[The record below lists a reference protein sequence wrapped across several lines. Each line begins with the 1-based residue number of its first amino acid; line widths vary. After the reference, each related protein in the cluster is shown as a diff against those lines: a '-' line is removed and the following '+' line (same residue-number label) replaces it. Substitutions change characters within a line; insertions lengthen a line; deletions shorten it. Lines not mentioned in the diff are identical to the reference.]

1 MKTSNE
7 IKNFIVGCICSR
19 KIFDLY
25 FEIFEELKGTTCI
38 RELKAVNYRWAAACN
53 EVHKEFD
60 YDMIDETFCR
70 SLICY
75 NTVLNF
81 RDKNVKESTK
91 RLWKAETGWDAEAIA
106 NGKHC
111 KLAQII
117 IDALEK
123 SRKHQEIK
131 NEEEIE

>member
-1 MKTSNE
+1 MKTSSE
-7 IKNFIVGCICSR
+7 IKDFIVGCIGSR
-19 KIFDLY
+19 KILDLY
-25 FEIFEELKGTTCI
+25 FEIFEELKGTTCT
-38 RELKAVNYRWAAACN
+38 RDLKAVNYRWAAACN
-53 EVHKEFD
+53 EVRKELD

-81 RDKNVKESTK
+81 REQNIKESTK
-91 RLWKAETGWDAEAIA
+91 RLWKAETGWDAEAIT

-117 IDALEK
+117 IDALEIH
-123 SRKHQEIK
+123 RKRQEGEG
-131 NEEEIE
+131 EE